1 MSFTLSLNT
10 AHLTLAVGDCDENLR
25 IGPLEV
31 YLKWHVQAVSW
42 RGRFELTCEEGFGT
56 MKLDGKWFKTLED
69 SGDRRC
75 WFCMGRYIS
84 LNTGSAVAGR
94 TSSDDLNG
102 IFGE

>member
-1 MSFTLSLNT
+1 MAFTLSLST
-10 AHLTLAVGDCDENLR
+10 SHLTLAVGNCDENLR

-31 YLKWHVQAVSW
+31 YLKWHLQAISW
-42 RGRFELTCEEGFGT
+42 RGRFEIVCEEGFGV
-56 MKLDGKWFKTLED
+56 MKLDGKLFKTLEGT
-69 SGDRRC
+69 GDRRC

-94 TSSDDLNG
+94 ISSDDLSG

>member
-1 MSFTLSLNT
+1 MAFTLSLNT
-10 AHLTLAVGDCDENLR
+10 SHLTLAVGDCDENLR

-31 YLKWHVQAVSW
+31 YLKWHLQAISW
-42 RGRFELTCEEGFGT
+42 RGRFELTCEEGVGT
-56 MKLDGKWFKTLED
+56 MKLNGKWFKTLNG

-75 WFCMGRYIS
+75 WFFMGRYIS

>member
-1 MSFTLSLNT
+1 MAFTLSLST

-31 YLKWHVQAVSW
+31 YLKRHIQAVSW
-42 RGRFELTCEEGFGT
+42 RWRFELVCEGGFGT
-56 MKLDGKWFKTLED
+56 MKLDGKWFKTMEG